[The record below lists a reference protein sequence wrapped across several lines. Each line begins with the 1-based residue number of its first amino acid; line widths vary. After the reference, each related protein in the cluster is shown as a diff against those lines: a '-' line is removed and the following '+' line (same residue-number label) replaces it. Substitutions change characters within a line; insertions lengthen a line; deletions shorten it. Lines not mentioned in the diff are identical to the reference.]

1 MTPSDATERVR
12 RAVADKL
19 DSGTRW
25 LLRREVEQLPRLLP
39 AGEEI
44 LILAQGR
51 VAGGTGMIVVT
62 DTRMIF
68 FEQGVSHRRVE
79 DVPYLEV
86 EAVDAD
92 VSVVSSDVTISR
104 FAGEALTIER
114 VYPKARTMEIAEY
127 VDARISMPGEPGHT
141 LGRQPARE

>member
-1 MTPSDATERVR
+1 MASEAAERVA

-25 LLRREVEQLPRLLP
+25 LLRREIEQLPRMLP

-51 VAGGTGMIVVT
+51 LEGGTGMIVVT
-62 DTRMIF
+62 DTRLLF

-79 DVPYLEV
+79 DVPYLGV
-86 EAVDAD
+86 EGVEAD
-92 VSVVSSDVTISR
+92 VSVVSSDLTLSR
-104 FAGEALTIER
+104 FAGGPLTIQR
-114 VYPKARTMEIAEY
+114 VYPKARTMEIAEH
-127 VDARISMPGEPGHT
+127 VDARISTPGEPGHS
-141 LGRQPARE
+141 LGRQPTQN